1 MSFSNVT
8 ILTQKLES
16 LPEDIREKF
25 AEYLSEH
32 FEDLKDE
39 LLWDEQFKATSE
51 RLSEIAV
58 DLRQEISTGK
68 AEPFSLEKL

>member
-8 ILTQKLES
+8 ALTQKLEN
-16 LPEDIREKF
+16 LPEDMREKF
-25 AEYLSEH
+25 AGYLNDH

-39 LLWDEQFKATSE
+39 LLWDEQFNNSAENFSRIAT
-51 RLSEIAV
+51 
-58 DLRQEISTGK
+58 DLRRQISSGE